1 MVGKPTRFY
10 SKKQEQR
17 VAKTVEGKRQS
28 NSGATPFQKGDVV
41 SDLFLIE
48 CKTKTTPSNS
58 ITVKREWIDKNK
70 EEAFAMNKP
79 YSAVAIS
86 FGDDENYF
94 IIDKKLFQRLL
105 EYLKEDEE

>member
-1 MVGKPTRFY
+1 MIRPTRFY

-48 CKTKTTPSNS
+48 CKTKTKPSDS
-58 ITVKREWIDKNK
+58 MTVKKDWLIKNR
-70 EEAFAMNKP
+70 EEAIAMNRL
-79 YSAVAIS
+79 YSAVAID
-86 FGDDENYF
+86 FGDGDDYY
-94 IIDKKLFQRLL
+94 IIDRRLFQRLIRL
-105 EYLKEDEE
+105 MEEE